1 MRIRNILCLFT
12 LLLLSSI
19 AYGQLV
25 GDNVFLQGAYVEVG
39 VAPNGAFGS
48 TKPAPTGYHPY
59 LGAGTSFTFW
69 DPLAA
74 SATSSTRFLGF
85 VADYGADGW
94 AVGTPPYF
102 GDFFLPG
109 DPQEGWAISVGGVE
123 SDAYMPA
130 FQTSSAVTGYTGGL
144 AGTNIGYTNAGGVIS
159 GVWQGTDGA
168 LKIRQTT
175 VVDTN
180 KLFFTVNV
188 VLVNSGATALNNIF
202 YVRTVDPDN
211 DETRYSGDYT
221 TINTITYQLP
231 DATNRVLVSAKGND
245 NHNAYLGLGTKDCR
259 AKCMIF
265 DAGLAPTYTFAE
277 MWAETA
283 PYYYSLGYT
292 YTNDVGI
299 ALEFNIGSIGPGD
312 STTLSYAYILNALY
326 IDSALNSTQ
335 LEYTVNNVVMAD
347 STDTINLCTYPYDS
361 IAVNLLNAGF
371 YSWSWQPDSFITDT
385 TGVSNI
391 IHSDS
396 LHSSITYTI
405 TGTNVAGGCN
415 SVHYYLSLIHSTY
428 PGPLDTSVT
437 YCQYATSVPLRPN
450 GPGYTWWTTATGGV
464 GSSTPP
470 TPSTAVPGT
479 TIYWVSQT
487 EGLCESLRSPDTVT
501 IIPLPP
507 PPTLYD
513 PNPYCQ
519 GATFIPFTVTG
530 TAVLW
535 YTTDVGGVGSTVTPT
550 INTGIPGTTEYWA
563 TQTVNGCT
571 SFRDSISVT
580 VLDSIIPSFTYTI
593 HYGCHGDSVTFTNS
607 SIGATTYTWTF
618 GDGTSDTA
626 SNTTHLYTTQ
636 DTFDVKLVA
645 INGNCSDSSIQKIR
659 LIHPLH
665 ASFVDNPSLVCQ
677 GTPVT
682 FTNTSVDSLGTY
694 MWFLG
699 NGATATTTNTTYTYL
714 NTGVYNVMLTVTDF
728 VPCHDTAY
736 ATISVDTISAISIA
750 LTDTVICE
758 GTYITYTGTYQ
769 SIGYTGNIWNFGDG
783 TFVSNA
789 NPVMHAFDGTGVFTI
804 TVTARYRICPDTS
817 ASRTVTVIPQPAIY
831 LGSDTSICAGSEPV
845 TLTDNI
851 NAGNPLASW
860 IWSTGQTTSSI
871 SVTTPGTYYAT
882 VNVNNC
888 YASDTVLVQ
897 SNCYMDIPNAFTPN
911 GDGVND
917 YFFPRQLLTKGLATF
932 SMNIYDRWGELVF
945 QTTSI
950 DGRGWDGKFNG
961 VDQPNGVFVYNI
973 DATFIDGQKEHH
985 QGNVTLLR

>member
-1 MRIRNILCLFT
+1 MRNRNISYSLLFILMT
-12 LLLLSSI
+12 VSGI
-19 AYGQLV
+19 AHGQLV

-39 VAPNGAFGS
+39 VAPNGAFGT
-48 TKPAPTGYHPY
+48 TKPAPAGYHPR
-59 LGAGTSFTFW
+59 LAGTSFTFW

-74 SATSSTRFLGF
+74 SATTSTNFLGF

-94 AVGTPPYF
+94 TVGTPPYF

-130 FQTSSAVTGYTGGL
+130 FQSGTAVTGYTGGL
-144 AGTNIGYTNAGGVIS
+144 AGTNIAYSNSGGVIS
-159 GVWQGTDGA
+159 GVWKGTDGA
-168 LKIRQTT
+168 LAIRQTT
-175 VVDTN
+175 TVDTS
-180 KLFFTVNV
+180 KLFFTINV
-188 VLVNSGATALNNIF
+188 VLTNTGSTALSNIF

-211 DETRYSGDYT
+211 DETWSSDYT
-221 TINTITYQLP
+221 TVNKIVYQLP
-231 DATNRVLVSAKGND
+231 DPTNRVLVSATGTEYT
-245 NHNAYLGLGTKDCR
+245 NAYLGLGTKDCR

-265 DAGLAPTYTFAE
+265 DAGLAPGYTFAN
-277 MWAETA
+277 MWAETV
-283 PYYYSLGYT
+283 PYYYAVGYT
-292 YTNDVGI
+292 YTEDVGI
-299 ALEFNIGSIGPGD
+299 ALEFNIGSLAAGD
-312 STTLSYAYILNALY
+312 STTLSYAYILNAAY
-326 IDSALNSTQ
+326 IDSALNATQ
-335 LEYTVNNVVMAD
+335 LTYTVNNATFD
-347 STDTINLCTYPYDS
+347 SSDTINLCTYPYDS
-361 IAVNLLNAGF
+361 ISVSILNGGF

-396 LHSSITYTI
+396 ITSNITYTI

-415 SVHYYLSLIHSTY
+415 EVHYYLSLIHSTY

-437 YCQYATSVPLRPN
+437 YCQYADAVPLRPN

-470 TPSTAVPGT
+470 TPSTTIAGT
-479 TIYWVSQT
+479 TIYYVSQQ

-501 IIPLPP
+501 VIPLPP
-507 PPTLYD
+507 PPSLYD

-519 GATFIPFTVTG
+519 GQPFIPFTITG
-530 TAVLW
+530 TGVLW
-535 YTTDVGGVGSTVTPT
+535 YTADTGGVGSSIIPT
-550 INTGIPGTTEYWA
+550 INTGIPGITTYYA
-563 TQTVNGCT
+563 TQTVDGCV

-593 HYGCHGDSVTFTNS
+593 HFGCNGDTVVFNNTSV
-607 SIGATTYTWTF
+607 GGKTYTWTF

-626 SNTTHLYTTQ
+626 TNATHIYYTQ
-636 DTFDVKLVA
+636 DTFDVQLLV
-645 INGNCSDSSIQKIR
+645 INGQCSDSIMQKIR

-665 ASFVDNPSLVCQ
+665 ASFTDNPSLLCQ
-677 GTPVT
+677 GGTVT
-682 FTNTSVDSLGTY
+682 FTNTSVDSGGSY
-694 MWFLG
+694 IWFLG

-736 ATISVDTISAISIA
+736 ATITVDTISGIGIS
-750 LTDTVICE
+750 LTDTVICQ
-758 GTYITYTGTYQ
+758 GTYITYTGNYEG
-769 SIGYTGNIWNFGDG
+769 IGNTGNIWNFGDG
-783 TFVSNA
+783 SIIANV
-789 NPVMHAFDGTGVFTI
+789 NPVTHSFDATGVFTI
-804 TVTARYRICPDTS
+804 TLTAEYRVCPDTS
-817 ASRTVTVIPQPAIY
+817 ASRTVTVFAQPTIY
-831 LGSDTSICAGSEPV
+831 LGPDTSICAGSEPI
-845 TLTDNI
+845 TITDNI
-851 NAGNPLASW
+851 NAGNPYASW
-860 IWSTGQTTSSI
+860 LWSTGQTTPSI
-871 SVTTPGTYYAT
+871 TIVAPGIYYAT

-888 YASDTVLVQ
+888 YASDTIAVL

-917 YFFPRQLLTKGLATF
+917 YFFPRNLLTKGLATF
-932 SMNIYDRWGELVF
+932 SMNIYDRWGVLIF

-950 DGRGWDGKFNG
+950 DGRGWDGKFNN
-961 VDQPNGVFVYNI
+961 VDQPDGVYVYMI

>member
-1 MRIRNILCLFT
+1 MRNRNISYSLLFI
-12 LLLLSSI
+12 LMIVSGI
-19 AYGQLV
+19 AHGQLV

-39 VAPNGAFGS
+39 VAPNGAFGT
-48 TKPAPTGYHPY
+48 TKPAPAGYHPR
-59 LGAGTSFTFW
+59 LAGTSFTFW

-74 SATSSTRFLGF
+74 SATTSTNFLGF

-94 AVGTPPYF
+94 TVGTPPYF

-130 FQTSSAVTGYTGGL
+130 FQSGTAVTGYTGGL
-144 AGTNIGYTNAGGVIS
+144 AGTNIAYSNSGGVIS
-159 GVWQGTDGA
+159 GVWKGTDGA
-168 LKIRQTT
+168 LAIRQTT
-175 VVDTN
+175 TVDTS
-180 KLFFTVNV
+180 KLFFTINV
-188 VLVNSGATALNNIF
+188 VLTNTGSTALSNIF

-211 DETRYSGDYT
+211 DETWSSDYT
-221 TINTITYQLP
+221 TVNKIVYQLP
-231 DATNRVLVSAKGND
+231 DPTNRVLVSATGTEYT
-245 NHNAYLGLGTKDCR
+245 NAYLGLGTKDCR

-265 DAGLAPTYTFAE
+265 DAGLAPGYTFAN
-277 MWAETA
+277 MWAETV
-283 PYYYSLGYT
+283 PYYYAVGYT
-292 YTNDVGI
+292 YTEDVGI
-299 ALEFNIGSIGPGD
+299 ALEFNIGSLAAGD
-312 STTLSYAYILNALY
+312 STTLSYAYILNAAY
-326 IDSALNSTQ
+326 IDSALNATQ
-335 LEYTVNNVVMAD
+335 LTYTVNNATFD
-347 STDTINLCTYPYDS
+347 SSDTINLCTYPYDS
-361 IAVNLLNAGF
+361 ISVSILNGGF

-396 LHSSITYTI
+396 ITSNITYTI

-415 SVHYYLSLIHSTY
+415 EVHYYLSLIHSTY

-437 YCQYATSVPLRPN
+437 YCQYADAVPLRPN

-470 TPSTAVPGT
+470 TPSTTIAGT
-479 TIYWVSQT
+479 TIYYVSQQ

-501 IIPLPP
+501 VIPLPP
-507 PPTLYD
+507 PPSLYD

-519 GATFIPFTVTG
+519 GQPFIPFTITG
-530 TAVLW
+530 TGVLW
-535 YTTDVGGVGSTVTPT
+535 YTADTGGVGSSIIPT
-550 INTGIPGTTEYWA
+550 INTGIPGITTYYA
-563 TQTVNGCT
+563 TQTVDGCV

-593 HYGCHGDSVTFTNS
+593 HFGCNGDTVVFNNTSV
-607 SIGATTYTWTF
+607 GGKTYTWTF

-626 SNTTHLYTTQ
+626 TNATHIYYTQ
-636 DTFDVKLVA
+636 DTFDVQLLV
-645 INGNCSDSSIQKIR
+645 INGQCSDSIMQKIR

-665 ASFVDNPSLVCQ
+665 ASFTDNPSLLCQ
-677 GTPVT
+677 GGTVT
-682 FTNTSVDSLGTY
+682 FTNTSVDSGGSY
-694 MWFLG
+694 IWFLG

-736 ATISVDTISAISIA
+736 ATITVDTISGIGIS
-750 LTDTVICE
+750 LTDTVICQ
-758 GTYITYTGTYQ
+758 GTYITYTGNYEG
-769 SIGYTGNIWNFGDG
+769 IGNTGNIWNFGDG
-783 TFVSNA
+783 SIIANV
-789 NPVMHAFDGTGVFTI
+789 NPVTHSFDATGVFTI
-804 TVTARYRICPDTS
+804 TLTAEYRVCPDTS
-817 ASRTVTVIPQPAIY
+817 ASRTVTVFAQPTIY
-831 LGSDTSICAGSEPV
+831 LGPDTSICAGSEPI
-845 TLTDNI
+845 TITDNI
-851 NAGNPLASW
+851 NAGNPYASW
-860 IWSTGQTTSSI
+860 LWSTGQTTPSI
-871 SVTTPGTYYAT
+871 TIVAPGIYYAT

-888 YASDTVLVQ
+888 YASDTIAVL

-917 YFFPRQLLTKGLATF
+917 YFFPRNLLTKGLATF
-932 SMNIYDRWGELVF
+932 SMNIYDRWGVLIF

-950 DGRGWDGKFNG
+950 DGRGWDGKFNN
-961 VDQPNGVFVYNI
+961 VDQPDGVYVYMI

>member
-1 MRIRNILCLFT
+1 MT
-12 LLLLSSI
+12 VSGI
-19 AYGQLV
+19 AHGQLV

-39 VAPNGAFGS
+39 VAPNGAFGT
-48 TKPAPTGYHPY
+48 TKPAPAGYHPR
-59 LGAGTSFTFW
+59 LAGTSFTFW

-74 SATSSTRFLGF
+74 SATTSTNFLGF

-94 AVGTPPYF
+94 TVGTPPYF

-130 FQTSSAVTGYTGGL
+130 FQSGTAVTGYTGGL
-144 AGTNIGYTNAGGVIS
+144 AGTNIAYSNSGGVIS
-159 GVWQGTDGA
+159 GVWKGTDGA
-168 LKIRQTT
+168 LAIRQTT
-175 VVDTN
+175 TVDTS
-180 KLFFTVNV
+180 KLFFTINV
-188 VLVNSGATALNNIF
+188 VLTNTGSTALSNIF

-211 DETRYSGDYT
+211 DETWSSDYT
-221 TINTITYQLP
+221 TVNKIVYQLP
-231 DATNRVLVSAKGND
+231 DPTNRVLVSATGTEYT
-245 NHNAYLGLGTKDCR
+245 NAYLGLGTKDCR

-265 DAGLAPTYTFAE
+265 DAGLAPGYTFAN
-277 MWAETA
+277 MWAETV
-283 PYYYSLGYT
+283 PYYYAVGYT
-292 YTNDVGI
+292 YTEDVGI
-299 ALEFNIGSIGPGD
+299 ALEFNIGSLAAGD
-312 STTLSYAYILNALY
+312 STTLSYAYILNAAY
-326 IDSALNSTQ
+326 IDSALNATQ
-335 LEYTVNNVVMAD
+335 LTYTVNNATFD
-347 STDTINLCTYPYDS
+347 SSDTINLCTYPYDS
-361 IAVNLLNAGF
+361 ISVSILNGGF

-396 LHSSITYTI
+396 ITSNITYTI

-415 SVHYYLSLIHSTY
+415 EVHYYLSLIHSTY

-437 YCQYATSVPLRPN
+437 YCQYADAVPLRPN

-470 TPSTAVPGT
+470 TPSTTIAGT
-479 TIYWVSQT
+479 TIYYVSQQ

-501 IIPLPP
+501 VIPLPP
-507 PPTLYD
+507 PPSLYD

-519 GATFIPFTVTG
+519 GQPFIPFTITG
-530 TAVLW
+530 TGVLW
-535 YTTDVGGVGSTVTPT
+535 YTADTGGVGSSIIPT
-550 INTGIPGTTEYWA
+550 INTGIPGITTYYA
-563 TQTVNGCT
+563 TQTVDGCV

-593 HYGCHGDSVTFTNS
+593 HFGCNGDTVVFNNTSV
-607 SIGATTYTWTF
+607 GGKTYTWTF

-626 SNTTHLYTTQ
+626 TNATHIYYTQ
-636 DTFDVKLVA
+636 DTFDVQLLV
-645 INGNCSDSSIQKIR
+645 INGQCSDSIMQKIR

-665 ASFVDNPSLVCQ
+665 ASFTDNPSLLCQ
-677 GTPVT
+677 GGTVT
-682 FTNTSVDSLGTY
+682 FTNTSVDSGGSY
-694 MWFLG
+694 IWFLG

-736 ATISVDTISAISIA
+736 ATITVDTISGIGIS
-750 LTDTVICE
+750 LTDTVICQ
-758 GTYITYTGTYQ
+758 GTYITYTGNYEG
-769 SIGYTGNIWNFGDG
+769 IGNTGNIWNFGDG
-783 TFVSNA
+783 SIIANV
-789 NPVMHAFDGTGVFTI
+789 NPVTHSFDATGVFTI
-804 TVTARYRICPDTS
+804 TLTAEYRVCPDTS
-817 ASRTVTVIPQPAIY
+817 ASRTVTVFAQPTIY
-831 LGSDTSICAGSEPV
+831 LGPDTSICAGSEPI
-845 TLTDNI
+845 TITDNI
-851 NAGNPLASW
+851 NAGNPYASW
-860 IWSTGQTTSSI
+860 LWSTGQTTPSI
-871 SVTTPGTYYAT
+871 TIVAPGIYYAT

-888 YASDTVLVQ
+888 YASDTIAVL

-917 YFFPRQLLTKGLATF
+917 YFFPRNLLTKGLATF
-932 SMNIYDRWGELVF
+932 SMNIYDRWGVLIF

-950 DGRGWDGKFNG
+950 DGRGWDGKFNN
-961 VDQPNGVFVYNI
+961 VDQPDGVYVYMI